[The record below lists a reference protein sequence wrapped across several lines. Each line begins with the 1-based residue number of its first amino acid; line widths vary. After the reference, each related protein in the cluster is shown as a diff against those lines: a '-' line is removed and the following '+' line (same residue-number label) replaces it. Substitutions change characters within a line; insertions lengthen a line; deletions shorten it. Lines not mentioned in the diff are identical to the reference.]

1 MPSDVMSF
9 LEQYRDAFNRLDGRA
24 VAALYCV
31 ASAIADQRG
40 LISWSSREPIVENMI
55 ALCRLYQRNGFKA
68 AHFLPGQYLLQGR
81 DFAVAD
87 VEWTIERQG
96 NLEPLRFRTTYN
108 LRRTADGWRVLL
120 CTAYEEK
127 RLNA

>member
-1 MPSDVMSF
+1 MPRDLMSF
-9 LEQYRDAFNRLDGRA
+9 LEQYRDAFDRLDGHA

-31 ASAIADQRG
+31 PSALADQRG
-40 LISWSSREPIVENMI
+40 LISWNSREPIIENMT
-55 ALCRLYQRNGFKA
+55 ALCRLYEDNGYKA
-68 AHFLPGQYLLQGR
+68 ARFVLGQYLLQGS

-96 NLEPLRFRTTYN
+96 NLEPWRFRTTYN
-108 LRRTADGWRVLL
+108 LRRTEDGWRVLL

>member
-1 MPSDVMSF
+1 MPRDVMSF
-9 LEQYRDAFNRLDGRA
+9 FEQYRDAFDHLDGNA

-31 ASAIADQRG
+31 PSAIADQRG
-40 LISWSSREPIVENMI
+40 LTSWTSREPIIENMTT
-55 ALCRLYQRNGFKA
+55 LCQLYQSNGYKS
-68 AHFLPGQYLLQGR
+68 AHFVPGQYFLQGS

-96 NLEPLRFRTTYN
+96 NLEPWRFRTTYN
-108 LRRTADGWRVLL
+108 LRRTEDGWRVLL

>member
-1 MPSDVMSF
+1 MPNDVMSF
-9 LEQYRDAFNRLDGRA
+9 LEQYRDAFDHLDGHA

-31 ASAIADQRG
+31 PSAIADQRG
-40 LISWSSREPIVENMI
+40 LVSWSSREAIIENMT
-55 ALCRLYQRNGFKA
+55 ALCRLYQSNGYRA
-68 AHFLPGQYLLQGR
+68 ARFVPGQCLLQGS

-87 VEWTIERQG
+87 VEWTIERQC
-96 NLEPLRFRTTYN
+96 NLEPWRFRTTYN
-108 LRRTADGWRVLL
+108 LRRTEDGWRVLL

>member
-1 MPSDVMSF
+1 MPRDVMSF
-9 LEQYRDAFNRLDGRA
+9 FEQYRDAFDHLDGNA

-31 ASAIADQRG
+31 PSAIADQRG
-40 LISWSSREPIVENMI
+40 LTSWTSREQIIENMT
-55 ALCRLYQRNGFKA
+55 ALCQLYQSNGYKS
-68 AHFLPGQYLLQGR
+68 AHFVPGQYLLQGS

-96 NLEPLRFRTTYN
+96 NLEPWCFRTTYN
-108 LRRTADGWRVLL
+108 LRRTEDGWRVLL

-127 RLNA
+127 LLNA